1 MEALVE
7 RREEK
12 EERNRGFV
20 WLCVCVHA
28 GVCVCCTSQSLV
40 VFSSVWMS
48 QTACVT
54 IILSLFLPLSKH
66 ACTHTQ
72 VHTVTHT
79 PDSCVWLGKCLWLTP
94 LPSHPL
100 ASFLDLS
107 LNTPIKASYC
117 YSVHPSLS
125 YALLLKIQFCS
136 AGDSHSQL
144 SLDPL
149 RWPILIRNKQ
159 LFTILCPLESLGP
172 NVSKNMP
179 FSTSVCLQ

>member
-94 LPSHPL
+94 IPPTSFFFRFVPQHPHQ
-100 ASFLDLS
+100 SFL
-107 LNTPIKASYC
+107 
-117 YSVHPSLS
+117 
-125 YALLLKIQFCS
+125 LLQC
-136 AGDSHSQL
+136 APQ
-144 SLDPL
+144 P
-149 RWPILIRNKQ
+149 
-159 LFTILCPLESLGP
+159 ILCPAPEDTVLQCRRQSFTALPGP
-172 NVSKNMP
+172 LKMANIDP
-179 FSTSVCLQ
+179 

>member
-94 LPSHPL
+94 PPIPPTSFFFRFVPQHPHQ
-100 ASFLDLS
+100 SFL
-107 LNTPIKASYC
+107 
-117 YSVHPSLS
+117 
-125 YALLLKIQFCS
+125 LLQC
-136 AGDSHSQL
+136 APQ
-144 SLDPL
+144 P
-149 RWPILIRNKQ
+149 
-159 LFTILCPLESLGP
+159 ILCPAPEDTVLQCRRQSFTALPGP
-172 NVSKNMP
+172 LKMANIDP
-179 FSTSVCLQ
+179 

>member
-1 MEALVE
+1 MEPLVE

-94 LPSHPL
+94 IPPTSFFFRFVPQHPHQ
-100 ASFLDLS
+100 SFL
-107 LNTPIKASYC
+107 
-117 YSVHPSLS
+117 
-125 YALLLKIQFCS
+125 LLQC
-136 AGDSHSQL
+136 APQ
-144 SLDPL
+144 P
-149 RWPILIRNKQ
+149 
-159 LFTILCPLESLGP
+159 ILCPAPEDTVLQCRRQSFTALPGP
-172 NVSKNMP
+172 LKMANIDP
-179 FSTSVCLQ
+179 

>member
-94 LPSHPL
+94 IPPTSFFFRFVPQHPHQ
-100 ASFLDLS
+100 SFL
-107 LNTPIKASYC
+107 
-117 YSVHPSLS
+117 
-125 YALLLKIQFCS
+125 LLQC
-136 AGDSHSQL
+136 APQ
-144 SLDPL
+144 P
-149 RWPILIRNKQ
+149 
-159 LFTILCPLESLGP
+159 ILCPAPEDTILQCRRQSFTALPGP
-172 NVSKNMP
+172 LKMANIDP
-179 FSTSVCLQ
+179 

>member
-7 RREEK
+7 RREEE

-94 LPSHPL
+94 IPPTSFFFRFVPQHPHQ
-100 ASFLDLS
+100 SFL
-107 LNTPIKASYC
+107 
-117 YSVHPSLS
+117 
-125 YALLLKIQFCS
+125 LLQC
-136 AGDSHSQL
+136 APQ
-144 SLDPL
+144 P
-149 RWPILIRNKQ
+149 
-159 LFTILCPLESLGP
+159 ILCPAPEDTVLQCRRQSFTALPGP
-172 NVSKNMP
+172 LKMANIDP
-179 FSTSVCLQ
+179 

>member
-72 VHTVTHT
+72 VHAVTHT

-94 LPSHPL
+94 IPPTSFFFRFVPQHPHQ
-100 ASFLDLS
+100 SFL
-107 LNTPIKASYC
+107 
-117 YSVHPSLS
+117 
-125 YALLLKIQFCS
+125 LLQC
-136 AGDSHSQL
+136 APQ
-144 SLDPL
+144 P
-149 RWPILIRNKQ
+149 
-159 LFTILCPLESLGP
+159 ILCPAPEDTVLQCRRQSFTALPGP
-172 NVSKNMP
+172 LKMANIDP
-179 FSTSVCLQ
+179 